1 MGHRT
6 AGTFDVIFAIVSMS
20 LFAFFVLFMAA
31 TFQLIGAIA
40 SIGGVVIVLYIRH
53 PRRKE
58 QEELDDKL
66 PEERWDH
73 GRAEYIE
80 EIKKRNQKKET
91 DSA

>member
-6 AGTFDVIFAIVSMS
+6 PGTFDTILAIVGMS
-20 LFAFFVLFMAA
+20 LFAFFVLFMVA
-31 TFQLIGAIA
+31 TFQIVGAIA
-40 SIGGVVIVLYIRH
+40 SMGGVALVLYLRH

-58 QEELDDKL
+58 PEELDEKL

-80 EIKKRNQKKET
+80 EIKKRKSEKET
-91 DSA
+91 SSD